1 MKPVV
6 YLVRALPGDPFAGME
21 GLIELRGG
29 GPRPEVQ
36 AAQILAAH
44 DAAVYVPTYI
54 DRVNEPLLAALPAL
68 RLVASYG
75 VGVDHIDLSACRAR
89 GIAVTNTPGVLVEA
103 TADHAFALL
112 LAVARRVCEADRF
125 VRAGRWQAIEPAQLL
140 GTDVHGKTLGIV
152 GFGHIGQ
159 AVARRA
165 LGFSMKVLYASPNEV
180 SLPTS
185 GISRVTLDVLL
196 AESDFVSLHCP
207 LTPSTRGLI
216 GREQLRAMKRGA
228 ILLNTARGA
237 VVDEMELAAALR
249 EGHLAG
255 AGLDVF
261 TDEPAVP
268 EALRALES
276 VVLTP
281 HIGSGSRESRGA
293 MARLVAEEVTRFA
306 TGQPLVHRIV

>member
-6 YLVRALPGDPFAGME
+6 YLVRALPGDPFVGME

-29 GPRPEVQ
+29 GAQPEGR
-36 AAQILAAH
+36 AAQILAAR

-54 DRVNEPLLAALPAL
+54 DRVDDGLLAALPAL

-75 VGVDHIDLSACRAR
+75 VGVDHIDLAACRAR

-103 TADHAFALL
+103 TADHTFALL
-112 LAVARRVCEADRF
+112 LTVARRVCEADRF

-140 GTDVHGKTLGIV
+140 GTDVHGKTLGII

-180 SLPTS
+180 SFPAP

-207 LTPSTRGLI
+207 LTPTTRGLI

-228 ILLNTARGA
+228 ILVNTARGA
-237 VVDEMELAAALR
+237 VVDEAALVRALR
-249 EGHLAG
+249 EGPLGG

-261 TDEPAVP
+261 ADEPRVL
-268 EALRALES
+268 EDLRAQEN

-281 HIGSGSRESRGA
+281 HIGSGSQESRGA
-293 MARLVAEEVTRFA
+293 MARLVAEEVARLA
-306 TGQPLVHRIV
+306 TGQPLVHRMV

>member
-6 YLVRALPGDPFAGME
+6 YLVRALPGDPLADME

-29 GPRPEVQ
+29 GMQLEVR
-36 AAQILAAH
+36 AAQILAARE
-44 DAAVYVPTYI
+44 AVVYVPTYI
-54 DRVNEPLLAALPAL
+54 DRVDEGLLAALPAL

-75 VGVDHIDLSACRAR
+75 VGVDHIDLPACRVR

-103 TADHAFALL
+103 TADHTFALL
-112 LAVARRVCEADRF
+112 LAAARRVCEADRF

-140 GTDVHGKTLGIV
+140 GIDVHGKALGIV
-152 GFGHIGQ
+152 GFGRIGQ

-180 SLPTS
+180 SSPAP

-207 LTPSTRGLI
+207 LTPSTRRLI

-228 ILLNTARGA
+228 ILVNTARGA
-237 VVDEMELAAALR
+237 VVDEVELARALR

-268 EALRALES
+268 EALRAMEN

-281 HIGSGSRESRGA
+281 HIGSGSQESRGA
-293 MARLVAEEVTRFA
+293 MARLVAEEVARFA
-306 TGQPLVHRIV
+306 IGQPLVHRVV

>member
-1 MKPVV
+1 MKTVV
-6 YLVRALPGDPFAGME
+6 YLVRALPGDPFVGME

-29 GPRPEVQ
+29 GIRPEGH
-36 AAQILAAH
+36 AAQVVAAR
-44 DAAVYVPTYI
+44 DAEIYVPTYI
-54 DRVNEPLLAALPAL
+54 DPVDEGLLAALPAL

-75 VGVDHIDLSACRAR
+75 VGVDHIDLVACRAR

-103 TADHAFALL
+103 TADHTFALL
-112 LAVARRVCEADRF
+112 LAAARRVCEADRF

-152 GFGHIGQ
+152 GFGQIGQ
-159 AVARRA
+159 AVARRG

-180 SLPTS
+180 AFPVP
-185 GISRVTLDVLL
+185 GVSRVTLDVLL

-207 LTPSTRGLI
+207 LTPATRGLL

-228 ILLNTARGA
+228 VLVNTARGA
-237 VVDEMELAAALR
+237 VVDEMELARALR

-261 TDEPAVP
+261 ADEPTVL
-268 EALRALES
+268 EALRTLEN

-281 HIGSGSRESRGA
+281 HIGSGSQESRGA
-293 MARLVAEEVTRFA
+293 MARLVAEEVARFV
-306 TGQPLVHRIV
+306 TGQPLVHRMV

>member
-6 YLVRALPGDPFAGME
+6 YLVRALPGDPLAGME

-29 GPRPEVQ
+29 GTQPEVQ
-36 AAQILAAH
+36 AAQILAAR
-44 DAAVYVPTYI
+44 DAVVYVPTYI
-54 DRVNEPLLAALPAL
+54 DRVNEGLLAALPAL

-103 TADHAFALL
+103 TADHTFALL
-112 LAVARRVCEADRF
+112 LAAARRVCEADRF

-140 GTDVHGKTLGIV
+140 GTDVHGKTLGVV

-180 SLPTS
+180 SFPAP

-216 GREQLRAMKRGA
+216 GREQLRTMKRGA
-228 ILLNTARGA
+228 ILVNTARGA
-237 VVDEMELAAALR
+237 VVDEVELARALR
-249 EGHLAG
+249 EGHVAG

-268 EALRALES
+268 EALRALGN

-281 HIGSGSRESRGA
+281 HIGSGSQESRGA
-293 MARLVAEEVTRFA
+293 MARLVAEEVARFA
-306 TGQPLVHRIV
+306 TGQPLVHRVV